1 MVNQFF
7 GFREQP
13 FGVTPDPRYL
23 YLGPGH
29 REALASLVYGIEANR
44 GFLALI
50 AHPGMG
56 KTTLLVH
63 LLEKFRSSART
74 AFLFQTQC
82 NSRELLRFLL
92 AEFGIES
99 KEDDLVRMH
108 DQFNRFL
115 TEQSFANKRVIVVID
130 EAQNLEPSVLETIR
144 LLSNFE
150 TPRAKLLQI
159 ILAGQ
164 PELATK
170 LASPSLSQF
179 RQRIASFNGLDPLA
193 PQEVSRFIDHRL
205 QVARYQ
211 GPPLFS
217 DEAKAMIAELSEGIP
232 RNINSLC
239 FGALSLAC
247 GLQRKTIDTELVH
260 EVFGDHDLR
269 KLTSHSKTVAV
280 HHHFATWSSQWA
292 DPKLAWS
299 SQAPLRPAE
308 SGPAPTEVVALSD
321 TQRDFDRG
329 NHEGDITSVPEND
342 EATRPG
348 ISSLEATLQPA
359 EASPALAEVFAVTDT
374 QHDRDEGNHDDH
386 IASGLENNDE
396 APRPLVSSA
405 PVPLRIVE
413 ASPEQTEVFSLS
425 DTERDLIILEA
436 ARDVADV
443 VASIHEAPRA
453 RVSSSSTPLGLAV
466 GSPTSTEAV
475 IVSDSHR
482 DLDRGNLDGDIMGGG
497 HTEKADRLILRKSIP
512 SLLSRVVGF
521 AVLVL
526 LVGSGVTKVAA
537 PALEMANLSPLPK
550 AANEPSANIVK
561 IADTEAVPLALAEAQ
576 PKEARHSIV
585 GPVESG
591 KPVNE
596 GSSTQ
601 EIQFAVPV
609 ARIARPLS
617 NIENWAALGM
627 VKSSDT
633 EAVRVPP
640 TKSGP
645 EPEQGAALDPAELW
659 KRVAQGSVSAEI
671 SLATLYLDG
680 SATVEQNCE
689 QAHQLL
695 VVASRT
701 GSKVA
706 SDLLNGKYLERC
718 Q

>member
-82 NSRELLRFLL
+82 SSRELLRFLL

-99 KEDDLVRMH
+99 KVDDLVRMH

-115 TEQSFANKRVIVVID
+115 MEQSFANKRVIVVID
-130 EAQNLEPSVLETIR
+130 EAQNLEPSVLETVR

-170 LASPSLSQF
+170 LAAPSLSQF
-179 RQRIASFNGLDPLA
+179 RQRIASFNGLNPLA
-193 PQEVSRFIDHRL
+193 PLEVSRFIDHRL

-211 GPPLFS
+211 GPPLFN
-217 DEAKAMIAELSEGIP
+217 DEAKAMIADLSEGIP

-247 GLQRKTIDTELVH
+247 GLQRKTIDTELVR

-269 KLTSHSKTVAV
+269 KLTSHSQTVAV

-292 DPKLAWS
+292 DPKAAWS
-299 SQAPLRPAE
+299 SQAPLRSAE
-308 SGPAPTEVVALSD
+308 TNPAPTEVVALSD
-321 TQRDFDRG
+321 TQRGFDQG
-329 NHEGDITSVPEND
+329 NHDGDITSSPEND
-342 EATRPG
+342 AATRPTL
-348 ISSLEATLQPA
+348 SSLEAPLQPA
-359 EASPALAEVFAVTDT
+359 EASPTPTGVFALPDT
-374 QHDRDEGNHDDH
+374 QRDLDGGNLDDD
-386 IASGLENNDE
+386 ILSGLENDE
-396 APRPLVSSA
+396 APRPIVSSVLA
-405 PVPLRIVE
+405 GLRIVE
-413 ASPEQTEVFSLS
+413 ASPAPTEVFALS

-443 VASIHEAPRA
+443 VASIHDAPRPL
-453 RVSSSSTPLGLAV
+453 VSSSPTPLRLAE
-466 GSPTSTEAV
+466 GSPTSTEAAV
-475 IVSDSHR
+475 LSDSHR

-497 HTEKADRLILRKSIP
+497 PTEKADRLILRKSIP

-521 AVLVL
+521 AVLIL
-526 LVGSGVTKVAA
+526 MVGSGVTKVAA
-537 PALEMANLSPLPK
+537 PAVEMANLSPLPNP
-550 AANEPSANIVK
+550 ANELSANMVK
-561 IADTEAVPLALAEAQ
+561 IADTEAVPLALAETQ
-576 PKEARHSIV
+576 SKEVRHSIG

-591 KPVNE
+591 KLVNE
-596 GSSTQ
+596 GSSNQ
-601 EIQFAVPV
+601 EIQLAVPV
-609 ARIARPLS
+609 AKIARPLS
-617 NIENWAALGM
+617 RPENVAALGM

-633 EAVRVPP
+633 EAVKLPP
-640 TKSGP
+640 TKADP
-645 EPEQGAALDPAELW
+645 EPEQNAALDPAELW

-718 Q
+718 H